1 MFKLF
6 CSDVSLSFL
15 CRKSKTNVNKMVESV
30 IDSEDNDSNGKE
42 NVSSNDADDVFL
54 KWFTHFACAVSTF
67 HISLTCISS

>member
-1 MFKLF
+1 MVKCEIYDQVVLF
-6 CSDVSLSFL
+6 CCLTFL

-54 KWFTHFACAVSTF
+54 K
-67 HISLTCISS
+67 

>member
-1 MFKLF
+1 MIKLF

-15 CRKSKTNVNKMVESV
+15 CRKSKTNVNKMVKSV

-54 KWFTHFACAVSTF
+54 K
-67 HISLTCISS
+67 

>member
-1 MFKLF
+1 MIKLF
-6 CSDVSLSFL
+6 SSDVSLSFL

-54 KWFTHFACAVSTF
+54 K
-67 HISLTCISS
+67 

>member
-1 MFKLF
+1 MKYMIKLF
-6 CSDVSLSFL
+6 CSDVLLSFL

-54 KWFTHFACAVSTF
+54 K
-67 HISLTCISS
+67 

>member
-1 MFKLF
+1 MKYMIKFF

-54 KWFTHFACAVSTF
+54 K
-67 HISLTCISS
+67 

>member
-1 MFKLF
+1 MIKLF

-15 CRKSKTNVNKMVESV
+15 RRKSKTNVNKMVESV

-54 KWFTHFACAVSTF
+54 K
-67 HISLTCISS
+67 

>member
-1 MFKLF
+1 MKYMIKLF

-15 CRKSKTNVNKMVESV
+15 YRKSKTNVNKMVESV

-54 KWFTHFACAVSTF
+54 K
-67 HISLTCISS
+67 